1 MLSPLIGITL
11 IGLSSLGLFPTKNY
25 DPLVGDS
32 AKTFYYSFF
41 IGISFVIVLNIFL
54 KFVKKYDRVFTI
66 LIVMFFAFIIGL
78 PTSFNDDVIN
88 EKNVKNNYL
97 IM

>member
-1 MLSPLIGITL
+1 MTECSP
-11 IGLSSLGLFPTKNY
+11 
-25 DPLVGDS
+25 
-32 AKTFYYSFF
+32 
-41 IGISFVIVLNIFL
+41 
-54 KFVKKYDRVFTI
+54 I

-97 IM
+97 ITCEVNQVFIEIDDILNFQNCNTKNRTVSSLQGI